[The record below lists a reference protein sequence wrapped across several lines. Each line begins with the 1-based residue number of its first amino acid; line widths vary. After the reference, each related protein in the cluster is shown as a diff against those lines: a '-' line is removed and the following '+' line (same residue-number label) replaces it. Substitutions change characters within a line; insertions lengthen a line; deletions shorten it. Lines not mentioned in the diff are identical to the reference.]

1 MTVMGKLLS
10 VFLSCL
16 VLAVAVCGTASTA
29 FAQEG
34 PGGTINPGRD
44 CQTITTCQFKK
55 GGSYRGCLSSYSCRV
70 CTYVVA
76 PCRIAGGRGKVCRTS
91 KCTWG
96 G

>member
-16 VLAVAVCGTASTA
+16 VLAVAVCGTAAPA

-34 PGGTINPGRD
+34 PGGSINPGRD

-70 CTYVVA
+70 CTYVAA
-76 PCRIAGGRGKVCRTS
+76 PCKIVGARGKVCRTS

>member
-1 MTVMGKLLS
+1 MGNLLS

-16 VLAVAVCGTASTA
+16 VLALAFCGASPA

-34 PGGTINPGRD
+34 PGGSINPGRD

-70 CTYVVA
+70 CTYVPA
-76 PCRIAGGRGKVCRTS
+76 KCKIAGAKGRVCLTS